1 MSLVKEKCLWQNLA
15 AENRPIVLYGTG
27 NGADKI
33 LDVLAKYGITVS
45 GVFASGG
52 FVRDRHFRGF
62 KVLSIE
68 EAEEKFGKD
77 FIVLLSFGTNLPEV
91 YENIK
96 KIAENHPLYAPF
108 VPLFGEG
115 IVTNEYVDANESDI
129 KEAYDLLSD
138 ERSKKLFLDIINFR
152 LSGKISYLQDAELP
166 EDSYKSIFAGLEI
179 NTVIDC
185 GAYRGDSAN
194 DIISALS
201 VKRVIA
207 AEPDTRTFKKLC
219 DYGKEESRAEI
230 IPVNCAVGSVS
241 GMVEFSGT
249 AGRSGST
256 SNVAHRTKTEEVT
269 LRTVDDLSE
278 SYGKPGLIKYD
289 VEGDEWKALSGSL
302 ETIKNSHPSL
312 AVSVYHRTDDLHKL
326 PLYVHSLLPEAKL
339 YLRRAPCLPDWD
351 ILLFAVTK

>member
-1 MSLVKEKCLWQNLA
+1 MSLVKEKSLWQNLKS
-15 AENRPIVLYGTG
+15 ENKPIVLYGTG

-33 LDVLAKYGITVS
+33 IDVLEKYGITVS
-45 GVFASGG
+45 GVFASDG
-52 FVRDRHFRGF
+52 FVRDRYFRGF

-68 EAEEKFGKD
+68 EAENQFGND
-77 FIVLLSFGTNLPEV
+77 FVVLLSFGTNLPEV

-96 KIAENHPLYAPF
+96 KIAESHPLYAPF

-115 IVTNEYVDANESDI
+115 IVTNEYIESNGSDME
-129 KEAYDLLSD
+129 EACGLFAD

-152 LSGKISYLQDAELP
+152 LSGKISYLQDTELP
-166 EDSYKSIFAGLEI
+166 EESYRNIFAASEI

-185 GAYRGDSAN
+185 GAYRGDSAD

-219 DYGKEESRAEI
+219 EYGKEECRAEI
-230 IPVNCAVGSVS
+230 IPVNCAVGSDS
-241 GMVEFSGT
+241 GSVEFSAT

-256 SNVAHRTKTEEVT
+256 TRVAHRSKTEEVA
-269 LRTVDDLSE
+269 LCTVDELSTC
-278 SYGKPGLIKYD
+278 YGKPDLIKYD
-289 VEGDEWKALSGSL
+289 VEGDEWEALSGSL
-302 ETIKNSHPSL
+302 DAITNFRPSL

-326 PLYVHSLLPEAKL
+326 PLYIHSLLPQAKL